1 VSVRKYRYWKETV
14 FLIILAFFFLFPF
27 GIVVLTSFRTQQDV
41 VSGGVFALP
50 NSLRWDNF
58 PEAWRIGKFRV
69 YYRNSLLVTL
79 IKVPTGIFV
88 AALAAYPLAKYR
100 FRIRDSLF
108 AFFLLGL
115 GIPINIVL
123 LPLTIL
129 LYRFRIRD
137 SLFAFFLLGLG
148 IPINIVLLPL
158 TILLKRIGLLN
169 TLGALFFPYIV
180 FGLPFQ
186 ILVLRGFFR
195 GIPDELI
202 DAARIDG
209 CAEFQTFW
217 RIILPL
223 ATPAV
228 LALFIIDFLATWNEL
243 LMALI
248 FIHSDEWK
256 TVPLG
261 LMYFQ
266 GQFASSYP
274 IINAGVLIAILPV
287 LGVYILLQRYFVS
300 GITAGALKE

>member
-1 VSVRKYRYWKETV
+1 MKKYLHWKEAV
-14 FLIILAFFFLFPF
+14 FLLVLAFFFLFPF
-27 GIVVLTSFRTQQDV
+27 GIVILTSLRTQQDV
-41 VSGGVFALP
+41 VSRGVFALP
-50 NSLRWDNF
+50 DSLRWNNF
-58 PEAWRIGKFRV
+58 PEAWRIGKFGV

-79 IKVPTGIFV
+79 IKVPAGIFV

-100 FRIRDSLF
+100 FR
-108 AFFLLGL
+108 
-115 GIPINIVL
+115 V
-123 LPLTIL
+123 
-129 LYRFRIRD
+129 RD

-195 GIPDELI
+195 GIPDELV

-209 CAEFQTFW
+209 CSEFQTFW
-217 RIILPL
+217 KIILPL
-223 ATPAV
+223 GTPAV

-261 LMYFQ
+261 LLYFQ

>member
-1 VSVRKYRYWKETV
+1 MSVRKYRYWKETV

-129 LYRFRIRD
+129 LE
-137 SLFAFFLLGLG
+137 
-148 IPINIVLLPL
+148 
-158 TILLKRIGLLN
+158 RIGLLN

>member
-1 VSVRKYRYWKETV
+1 MKRHCHWKEAV
-14 FLIILAFFFLFPF
+14 FLLILAFFFLFPF
-27 GIVVLTSFRTQQDV
+27 GIVVLTSLRTQQDV
-41 VSGGVFALP
+41 VSRGVFALP
-50 NSLRWDNF
+50 DSLHWNNF

-69 YYRNSLLVTL
+69 YYRNSLLVTF
-79 IKVPTGIFV
+79 IKVPAGIFV

-100 FRIRDSLF
+100 FRM
-108 AFFLLGL
+108 
-115 GIPINIVL
+115 
-123 LPLTIL
+123 
-129 LYRFRIRD
+129 RD

-195 GIPDELI
+195 GIPDELV

-209 CAEFQTFW
+209 CSEFQTFW
-217 RIILPL
+217 KIILPL
-223 ATPAV
+223 GTPAV

-261 LMYFQ
+261 LLYFQ

>member
-1 VSVRKYRYWKETV
+1 MKKYLHWKEAV
-14 FLIILAFFFLFPF
+14 FLLILAFFFLFPF
-27 GIVVLTSFRTQQDV
+27 GIVILTSLRTQQDV
-41 VSGGVFALP
+41 VSKGVFALP
-50 NSLRWDNF
+50 DSLRWNNF

-79 IKVPTGIFV
+79 IKVPAGIFV

-100 FRIRDSLF
+100 FRVRD
-108 AFFLLGL
+108 
-115 GIPINIVL
+115 P
-123 LPLTIL
+123 
-129 LYRFRIRD
+129 
-137 SLFAFFLLGLG
+137 LFAFFLLGLG

-195 GIPDELI
+195 GIPDELV

-209 CAEFQTFW
+209 CSEFQTFW

-223 ATPAV
+223 GTPAV

-261 LMYFQ
+261 LLYFQ